1 MSEKPEFKIY
11 KHSVVMP
18 RPSELDIELAGL
30 YAKELGEPF
39 LSIYKKNMEVL
50 EGSK

>member
-11 KHSVVMP
+11 KQGMVMP
-18 RPSELDIELAGL
+18 RPTELDMELAGL
-30 YAKELGEPF
+30 YAEELGEPF

-50 EGSK
+50 ENNQ

>member
-1 MSEKPEFKIY
+1 MTAQPEFKIY

-18 RPSELDIELAGL
+18 RPTELDMELAGL
-30 YAKELGEPF
+30 YAEELGEPF

-50 EGSK
+50 ERSK